1 MFVSVCHSFLWRSLL
16 KRHQYIVGSLSS
28 DKLIYCQLLWIIVSL
43 IHHFTTFIPYPKQ
56 TALDAFNTYLLHFL
70 WYQVVVGTPG
80 GMWTVWVSSRR
91 CFWPFGPSLQVLDCP
106 RLMDVVM
113 SEFLPTSWSAP
124 SLHPPS
130 SVYGLPLAGALKLL
144 RVLATSGRHACAR
157 LVSNAVK
164 KSISLRS
171 YLVFCI
177 FGGH

>member
-1 MFVSVCHSFLWRSLL
+1 MFITFPLISGSGGDSRWYVDSVGFL
-16 KRHQYIVGSLSS
+16 
-28 DKLIYCQLLWIIVSL
+28 
-43 IHHFTTFIPYPKQ
+43 Q
-56 TALDAFNTYLLHFL
+56 TLFL
-70 WYQVVVGTPG
+70 T
-80 GMWTVWVSSRR
+80 
-91 CFWPFGPSLQVLDCP
+91 FGPSLQVLDCP

-124 SLHPPS
+124 SLHPPP